1 MPAAKFCYI
10 PIHELADSIDGTT
23 AKGGFELFKVKKM
36 PNTVGLILDVA
47 LVRPS
52 STDYLM

>member
-1 MPAAKFCYI
+1 MPTAKFCHI
-10 PIHELADSIDGTT
+10 PIHEITDSIDGTT

-52 STDYLM
+52 SSDNLM